1 MYAAAHHPHAP
12 RDAMTGQRPSR
23 PLPAAVA
30 VGVALLLGLALTHV
44 AGASELFSVGAVQ
57 TPAHV
62 QRAVTA
68 PLAPGVSRPLRVSD
82 LEGGKQTI
90 WNGDQEKLMPT
101 KRHSGAS
108 PGSTAATTLS
118 HLPLPALALAAA
130 TGLLAAAFRVLRPR
144 PGAYQQ
150 VSMNSLAGLE
160 LEEDATAHFTVDKI
174 RNIAIVAHVDH
185 GKTTLVDKMLSQS
198 KVFRDNQQVDE
209 RIMDSND
216 LEKERGITILS
227 KNTAVRY
234 KDHKINII
242 DTPGHADFGGEVE
255 RILNMVDGVILLVDA
270 REGPMPQTRFVTKK
284 ALGLGKKV
292 VVVVNKV
299 DRDGVEPQKV
309 VDATFD
315 LFVDLEASDEQLDFP
330 VVFASGIR
338 GVAGFEPH
346 TLADDLTPL
355 FDTILKEVPAPSA
368 DASAPLQ
375 MLIANLDYD
384 THKGRIALGRVQ
396 SGVMKRALAVT
407 ICTPETTPRNGR
419 VAEIFVYDN
428 FARKAVETVTA
439 GDICAISG
447 LETVSIGETICEN
460 GNPRPLP
467 TIKVEEPTVR
477 MTFIVNTSP
486 FAGREGKFVTSR
498 NLKDRLDKELE
509 RNLALR
515 VEPGETADE
524 FIVCGRGTL
533 HLSILIENM
542 RREGYEFCVGPP
554 QVITRSTENGRQEP
568 FEIAIVEAK
577 QEYMGA
583 VIDILGQRAGKMLDL
598 GASPAG
604 DSQIVKYRI
613 PTRGLIGV
621 RNQLLTA
628 SRGTAVLNTIFDEY
642 DDWVGD
648 INTRATGSLIA
659 HETGQVTS
667 YAVASAQDRGVLFV
681 KPGEEVYQNQVIGIH
696 QRPGDLAVNVCKR
709 KAATNVRSN
718 KDATIVLSP
727 AKVLSLDDNLE
738 YIVNDELV
746 EVTPKSLRVLKNPKY
761 LKR

>member
-1 MYAAAHHPHAP
+1 MI
-12 RDAMTGQRPSR
+12 T
-23 PLPAAVA
+23 
-30 VGVALLLGLALTHV
+30 
-44 AGASELFSVGAVQ
+44 
-57 TPAHV
+57 
-62 QRAVTA
+62 
-68 PLAPGVSRPLRVSD
+68 
-82 LEGGKQTI
+82 
-90 WNGDQEKLMPT
+90 
-101 KRHSGAS
+101 
-108 PGSTAATTLS
+108 
-118 HLPLPALALAAA
+118 
-130 TGLLAAAFRVLRPR
+130 
-144 PGAYQQ
+144 
-150 VSMNSLAGLE
+150 LAGVDGA
-160 LEEDATAHFTVDKI
+160 DAPVVEVTPDKI

-198 KVFRDNQQVDE
+198 KVFRDNQHVNE

-216 LEKERGITILS
+216 LERERGITILS

-315 LFVDLEASDEQLDFP
+315 LFVDLEASDDQLDFP

-338 GVAGFEPH
+338 GVAGFEPDA
-346 TLADDLTPL
+346 LADDLTPL
-355 FDTILKEVPAPSA
+355 FDTILKEIPAPQA
-368 DASAPLQ
+368 DATKPLQ

-384 THKGRIALGRVQ
+384 THKGRIALGRVYA
-396 SGVMKRALAVT
+396 GIMKKSQAVT
-407 ICTPETTPRNGR
+407 VCTPETSPRNGR
-419 VAEIFVYDN
+419 VGEIFVYDN
-428 FARKAVETVTA
+428 FARKPVDSVAA
-439 GDICAISG
+439 GDICAVSG
-447 LETVSIGETICEN
+447 LEDVSIGETLCEA
-460 GNPRPLP
+460 GNPTPLP

-477 MTFIVNTSP
+477 MTFLVNTSA

-498 NLKDRLDKELE
+498 NLKERLDKELE

-554 QVITRSTENGRQEP
+554 QVITRSTENGKEEP

-577 QEYMGA
+577 QDNMGA
-583 VIDILGQRAGKMLDL
+583 VIDILSQRAGKMQDL
-598 GASPAG
+598 TTSSAG
-604 DSQIVKYRI
+604 DSQIVKFRI

-621 RNQLLTA
+621 RNLLLTA
-628 SRGTAVLNTIFDEY
+628 TKGTAVLNTLFDEY
-642 DDWVGD
+642 DLWVGE
-648 INTRATGSLIA
+648 INTRANGSLLA
-659 HETGQVTS
+659 HETGQVSS
-667 YAVASAQDRGVLFV
+667 YAVASAQERGILFV
-681 KPGEEVYQNQVIGIH
+681 KPGDEVYQNQVVGIH

-718 KDATIVLSP
+718 KDATVVLSP
-727 AKVLSLDDNLE
+727 PKILSLDDNLE
-738 YIVNDELV
+738 YIANDELV
-746 EVTPKSLRVLKNPKY
+746 EVTPKSLRVLKNPKF
-761 LKR
+761 LRK